1 MESFLCNTLKG
12 RIQLHAAVYRH
23 SHDQQTRTWV
33 TLDGKEI
40 FSASDLSYFSEHEIR
55 YQKLKKEQQLTPLTP
70 SLNWKEL
77 WQSPERLALHNTSE
91 QVSQQLLLEGILDS
105 CIVQQAWIAYP
116 QLSIKEARF
125 SENPFI
131 RALTY
136 FDRRTGRR
144 IIQKMQMPVHP
155 LEQQFYKIRLQAE
168 K

>member
-1 MESFLCNTLKG
+1 MEGFLCAKLKG

-23 SHDQQTRTWV
+23 SHNQQTRTWV

-40 FSASDLSYFSEHEIR
+40 FSAADLSYYLEHEIR
-55 YQKLKKEQQLTPLTP
+55 YQKLRKDQQLTPLIP

-77 WQSPERLALHNTSE
+77 WQSPERLAIHDSSE

-105 CIVQQAWIAYP
+105 YIVQQAWLAYP
-116 QLSIKEARF
+116 QLSIEDARI

-144 IIQKMQMPVHP
+144 TLQKMQMPIHP
-155 LEQQFYKIRLQAE
+155 VEKRFYKIRLQAE